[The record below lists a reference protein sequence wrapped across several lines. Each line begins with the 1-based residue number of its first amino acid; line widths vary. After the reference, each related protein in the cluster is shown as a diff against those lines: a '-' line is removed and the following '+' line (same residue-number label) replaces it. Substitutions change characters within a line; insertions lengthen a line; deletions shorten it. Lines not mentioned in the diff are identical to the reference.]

1 MVADKMQDSKNSQ
14 EEKHDVLKSTQT
26 VIHKA
31 LEKLGYPDEV
41 YELLKEPLR
50 MMTVKIPVRMDDGS
64 VKIFTGYRAQHN
76 DAVGPTKGGIRFHPN
91 VTEKEVKALS
101 IWMSLKCGIV
111 DFLTVEEKVELFVI
125 LEICLLEN

>member
-50 MMTVKIPVRMDDGS
+50 MMTVKIPVRMDDGTACR
-64 VKIFTGYRAQHN
+64 VAAI
-76 DAVGPTKGGIRFHPN
+76 
-91 VTEKEVKALS
+91 
-101 IWMSLKCGIV
+101 
-111 DFLTVEEKVELFVI
+111 
-125 LEICLLEN
+125 

>member
-64 VKIFTGYRAQHN
+64 VKIFTGHRAQHN
-76 DAVGPTKGGIRFHPN
+76 DAVGPTKGGIRFPKRN
-91 VTEKEVKALS
+91 
-101 IWMSLKCGIV
+101 
-111 DFLTVEEKVELFVI
+111 
-125 LEICLLEN
+125 

>member
-1 MVADKMQDSKNSQ
+1 MAADKMQDSKNSQ

-64 VKIFTGYRAQHN
+64 VKILQ
-76 DAVGPTKGGIRFHPN
+76 
-91 VTEKEVKALS
+91 VTERSITMQLVLRKA
-101 IWMSLKCGIV
+101 
-111 DFLTVEEKVELFVI
+111 EFVFTQT
-125 LEICLLEN
+125 

>member
-50 MMTVKIPVRMDDGS
+50 MMTVKFLFVWMTD
-64 VKIFTGYRAQHN
+64 QL
-76 DAVGPTKGGIRFHPN
+76 RFLQ
-91 VTEKEVKALS
+91 VTERS
-101 IWMSLKCGIV
+101 ITMQLV
-111 DFLTVEEKVELFVI
+111 LRKVEFVFTQT
-125 LEICLLEN
+125 

>member
-64 VKIFTGYRAQHN
+64 VKIFTGHRAQ
-76 DAVGPTKGGIRFHPN
+76 
-91 VTEKEVKALS
+91 
-101 IWMSLKCGIV
+101 
-111 DFLTVEEKVELFVI
+111 
-125 LEICLLEN
+125 